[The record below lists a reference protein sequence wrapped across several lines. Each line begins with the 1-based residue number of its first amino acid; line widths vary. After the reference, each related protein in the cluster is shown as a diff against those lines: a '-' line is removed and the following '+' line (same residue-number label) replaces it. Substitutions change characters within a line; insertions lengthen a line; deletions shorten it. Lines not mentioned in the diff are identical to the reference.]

1 MREGRSP
8 GANARCRTPDLV
20 IEILSPDDTLTE
32 VADKCAEYFRAG
44 IPGIW
49 VADRKALYSYGE
61 DGLRLVNPPV
71 LESEL
76 TGPVDF
82 AALFFELDRSGRR
95 R

>member
-1 MREGRSP
+1 MPE
-8 GANARCRTPDLV
+8 
-20 IEILSPDDTLTE
+20 
-32 VADKCAEYFRAG
+32 F
-44 IPGIW
+44 PGIW

>member
-1 MREGRSP
+1 
-8 GANARCRTPDLV
+8 
-20 IEILSPDDTLTE
+20 

-61 DGLRLVNPPV
+61 DGLRPVNPPV